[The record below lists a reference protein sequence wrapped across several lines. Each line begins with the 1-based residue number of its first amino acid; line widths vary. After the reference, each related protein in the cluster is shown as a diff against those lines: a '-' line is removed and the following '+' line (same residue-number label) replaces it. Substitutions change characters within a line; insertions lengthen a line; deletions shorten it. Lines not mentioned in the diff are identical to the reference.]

1 METFKNIV
9 VGLDIS
15 KNSTFVLQRAFLLA
29 KENNSKV
36 TIVHAIDN
44 SWFSDLFSNFDELKD
59 HAIKS
64 IESQI
69 SQVDTKEVEY
79 SVLVEKETASTFVVD
94 TAKSLKAY
102 LIIIGA
108 NEKDNNEVAVLGS
121 TAHKIAQNGKL
132 PMIIV
137 KNPCNDNYKNIVA
150 FSDLSE
156 VSFKSLVF
164 AKEFFKQEDIK
175 TVYAYKQM
183 GEIALRYY
191 NEDKNKDKIQLGI
204 KQKESAK
211 FEKFVEEFKITN
223 AELIESN
230 IGVNS
235 ALTNYVA
242 SNSNDLVVLG
252 STGVSN
258 PNTFFFGSTTSFL
271 MENLKSDLLIYIPN
285 K

>member
-59 HAIKS
+59 HAINS

-94 TAKSLKAY
+94 TAKSLNAY

>member
-59 HAIKS
+59 HAINS

-94 TAKSLKAY
+94 TAKSLNAY

-164 AKEFFKQEDIK
+164 AKEFFKQKDIK

>member
-94 TAKSLKAY
+94 TAKSLNAY